1 MNDRFVIPGRL
12 KNTSLALIAIGV
24 LALIGGAITLLGSHV
39 DTERARFWAVLLHDS
54 LFFTL
59 IMAASIFI
67 MAAVTLAQGAWIVAY
82 RRVPEAIGANVW
94 IFGFISTVIML
105 LIIFTFR
112 DSHGVNTIYPWVTP
126 GNDKILLGKKP
137 FLNVGMFIGFTVV
150 TFALWAYFGAKFRS
164 NSIAQESAPK
174 GDTKIYWKT
183 FRLAGL
189 FLLVYALTQLST
201 APWLWIM
208 STQAHW
214 FSTLFS
220 WYTFASCFVSGM
232 SLILLWVV
240 YLKNQGN
247 LELVT
252 KEHMHDLGK
261 FMFAFSIFWTYLWFS
276 QYMLIWYANIPEETV
291 YFKLRQQGPYSVIF
305 YSNFIINFVGPII
318 ILMARPSKR
327 NYFTV
332 TFMAMIIIFGHWL
345 DYYQMIMPGPLG
357 ANWHINWYEIGI
369 FMGFVG
375 ILILSVARTLS
386 KASLIP
392 ANNVLLKET
401 IVHLS

>member
-1 MNDRFVIPGRL
+1 MNDRFEIPGRL
-12 KNTSLALIAIGV
+12 KTTSLALIAIGV
-24 LALIGGAITLLGSHV
+24 LALIGGVIALLGSHADV
-39 DTERARFWAVLLHDS
+39 DRARFWTVLIHDS
-54 LFFTL
+54 VFFLL
-59 IMAASIFI
+59 ITAVSIFI
-67 MAAVTLAQGAWIVAY
+67 QAATTLAHGSWIVAY

-94 IFGFISTVIML
+94 IFGVIAA
-105 LIIFTFR
+105 IIMFLVVFTFR
-112 DSHGVNTIYPWVTP
+112 DAHGINSIYPWVTP

-137 FLNVGMFIGFTVV
+137 FLNVGMFVGFTVV
-150 TFALWAYFGAKFRS
+150 TVALWAYFGNKFRAM
-164 NSIAQESAPK
+164 SIAQQSAPK
-174 GDTKIYWKT
+174 NDTRIYWKV
-183 FRLAGL
+183 FRMSGL
-189 FLLVYALTQLST
+189 FLLVYALTQMST
-201 APWLWIM
+201 APWLWVM
-208 STQAHW
+208 SIQAHW

-220 WYTFASCFVSGM
+220 WYTFASSFVSGM

-305 YSNFIINFVGPII
+305 YANFIINFVMPIV

-327 NYFTV
+327 NYFTI
-332 TFMAMIIIFGHWL
+332 TFMAMTIIFGHWL
-345 DYYQMIMPGPLG
+345 DFFQMIMPGPLG
-357 ANWHINWYEIGI
+357 EHWHINWYEIGI

-375 ILILSVARTLS
+375 ILIFSVSRTLAKS
-386 KASLIP
+386 SLIP

-401 IVHLS
+401 VVHLS